1 MRRLSKVSPE
11 LDFAIQTARLAGNI
25 ALRGFR
31 IGAVFER
38 KSDESPVTAAD
49 RETEKFIR
57 ERIAVS
63 FPYDGALGEEFGE
76 SASES
81 DRVWLID
88 PIDGTKSYIYGIP
101 LFGVL
106 IGLQV
111 YGKPVLGV
119 ADFPALEQTYWAEI
133 GDGAFRNGEPIRV
146 NPLGISDGLLVS
158 GSFQSMAIEGRLSGY
173 AELAQK
179 AYVSRT
185 WGDAYGHCMVADGRA
200 VAMID
205 PAVRDWDTCALYP
218 IVRES
223 GGTFTNFAGEE
234 GHSFGEA
241 ISTNGAAFQEVI
253 GAFRK

>member
-1 MRRLSKVSPE
+1 VSPE
-11 LDFAIQTARLAGNI
+11 LDFAIQTARLAGDI

-49 RETEKFIR
+49 RETERFIR
-57 ERIAVS
+57 ERIADA
-63 FPYDGALGEEFGE
+63 FPHDGVLGEEFGE

-81 DRVWLID
+81 DRIWVID
-88 PIDGTKSYIYGIP
+88 PIDGTKSYIYGVP

-119 ADFPALEQTYWAEI
+119 ADFPALEQTYWAET
-133 GDGAFRNGEPIRV
+133 DEGAFRNGEPIRV
-146 NPLGISDGLLVS
+146 NTLGVPDGLLVS
-158 GSFQSMAIEGRLSGY
+158 GSFQSMASAERLSGY
-173 AELAQK
+173 AVLARK

-205 PAVRDWDTCALYP
+205 PAVSVWDTCALYP
-218 IVRES
+218 ILKES
-223 GGTFTNFAGEE
+223 GGTFTNFLGED
-234 GHSFGEA
+234 GHAFGEV
-241 ISTNGAAFQEVI
+241 ISTNGAAFREVI
-253 GAFRK
+253 SAYRK